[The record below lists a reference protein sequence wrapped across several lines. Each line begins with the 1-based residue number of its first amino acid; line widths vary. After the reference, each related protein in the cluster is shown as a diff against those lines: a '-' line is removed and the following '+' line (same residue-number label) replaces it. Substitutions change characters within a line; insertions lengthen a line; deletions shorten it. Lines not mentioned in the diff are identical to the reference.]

1 MSENVQMK
9 DVLYV
14 TSNERAINYKWEDD
28 CNKLDRGLQVVSID
42 DIMNEDIVFFNKRKN
57 DIQLDSIFIRHP
69 LMPNTYVDINS
80 AEDVFMKIKL
90 DCLGHIANLLGAK
103 EYETTY
109 LIEEKGERK
118 VDVNGNMA
126 ISKVSAEVS
135 VEIDKNSERT
145 RKYYRHE
152 KFNSILTEESYAL
165 AELKAKE
172 YNMDNGVDIRYLI
185 NNRNPKLPNN
195 QLTSQIVKMELYDEL
210 NSKMDIAFSLKVA
223 NIFKLRGEYS
233 EAMSSRKK
241 VVIETKLIF

>member
-9 DVLYV
+9 EVLFV
-14 TSNERAINYKWEDD
+14 TSNERAINYRWEDD
-28 CNKLDRGLQVVSID
+28 YNKLNSGLQVVSID
-42 DIMNEDIVFFNKRKN
+42 DIMHDDIVFLNKRKN
-57 DIQLDSIFIRHP
+57 DIQLESIFIRHP
-69 LMPNTYVDINS
+69 LMPNTYIDINS

-103 EYETTY
+103 EYETIY

-118 VDVNGNMA
+118 VDVNGDMT
-126 ISKVSAEVS
+126 ISKVSADVT
-135 VEIDKNSERT
+135 VKIDENSERT

-165 AELKAKE
+165 AKLKAKE
-172 YNMDNGVDIRYLI
+172 CNMDSGDIWYLI
-185 NNRNPKLPNN
+185 ANRNPKLPNN
-195 QLTSQIVKMELYDEL
+195 LLTSQTVKMELYDEL

-241 VVIETKLIF
+241 VAIETKLIF